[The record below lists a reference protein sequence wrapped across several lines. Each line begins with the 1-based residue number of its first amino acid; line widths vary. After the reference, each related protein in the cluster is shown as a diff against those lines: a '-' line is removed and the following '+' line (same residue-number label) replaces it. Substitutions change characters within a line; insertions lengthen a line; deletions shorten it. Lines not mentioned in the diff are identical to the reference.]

1 MWKNCAWDHAQ
12 KKNGKKERNTSSS
25 SRFLSAR
32 AFPSIA
38 HHRRRDRWRWYK
50 PIKYTLVSHLFGYFV
65 SIERRRNN
73 NKKVKVERRKRAV
86 VCAVVDDSPRRNGAG
101 WWKGK
106 KGKNGWI
113 HARVMLLSPVF
124 SRCFPTIQLV
134 SYLWRSLWPCSFF
147 FFLRSFH
154 SLQHLFSFH
163 KFLLMPVIC
172 LVS

>member
-1 MWKNCAWDHAQ
+1 MWKNCACDHA
-12 KKNGKKERNTSSS
+12 KKNGKKERNTLSS

-38 HHRRRDRWRWYK
+38 HHRRRDRWRWHK

-106 KGKNGWI
+106 KREKMAEFMPAWCYCLPFS
-113 HARVMLLSPVF
+113 HAAFQQSNW
-124 SRCFPTIQLV
+124 FPTFDARFDPV
-134 SYLWRSLWPCSFF
+134 PFF
-147 FFLRSFH
+147 FRFH
-154 SLQHLFSFH
+154 CAVFTLHLFSFH

-172 LVS
+172 LDS